1 MNPGN
6 VAIFLPSY
14 NMLNELVDQV
24 TWVPASFRI
33 KVETNEMNKQDVSG
47 ILRDLNDE
55 QINTVLVAV
64 MGGRFSEGVDYSGG
78 GAILGNHSRIASGTS
93 IFKAYCDSRYF
104 SKRFGREKGWRYS
117 SAQPAVNSVLQA
129 IGRPIRKK
137 EDRAILVVLENR
149 FFNRSYS
156 RRCPTD

>member
-1 MNPGN
+1 MLSS
-6 VAIFLPSY
+6 AITVGLPLAPPSSRH
-14 NMLNELVDQV
+14 
-24 TWVPASFRI
+24 TAT
-33 KVETNEMNKQDVSG
+33 VE
-47 ILRDLNDE
+47 
-55 QINTVLVAV
+55 
-64 MGGRFSEGVDYSGG
+64 
-78 GAILGNHSRIASGTS
+78 
-93 IFKAYCDSRYF
+93 YF

-156 RRCPTD
+156 RLLPDVLTTIPSADPDMTGRLTRRFFARYP